1 MAADGV
7 GMGPRGRVAWL
18 EVRIE
23 WTHYAR
29 RTMGVTLCPLTMPRG
44 RPATCTTKNEAII
57 PPASTGLVGVCL
69 AGRALKRPSI
79 SHFAIQSPLPSS
91 RSNRG
96 QRASELPPTR
106 RPSA

>member
-29 RTMGVTLCPLTMPRG
+29 RTMGVTLCPLTRLPRTS
-44 RPATCTTKNEAII
+44 RYMYHEE
-57 PPASTGLVGVCL
+57 
-69 AGRALKRPSI
+69 R
-79 SHFAIQSPLPSS
+79 SHHTPRLHGAC
-91 RSNRG
+91 G
-96 QRASELPPTR
+96 CV
-106 RPSA
+106 

>member
-29 RTMGVTLCPLTMPRG
+29 RTMGVTLCPLTIAPDVPLHVPR
-44 RPATCTTKNEAII
+44 RTKPSY
-57 PPASTGLVGVCL
+57 PPPLRGLWVCVWPVG
-69 AGRALKRPSI
+69 P
-79 SHFAIQSPLPSS
+79 
-91 RSNRG
+91 
-96 QRASELPPTR
+96 
-106 RPSA
+106 